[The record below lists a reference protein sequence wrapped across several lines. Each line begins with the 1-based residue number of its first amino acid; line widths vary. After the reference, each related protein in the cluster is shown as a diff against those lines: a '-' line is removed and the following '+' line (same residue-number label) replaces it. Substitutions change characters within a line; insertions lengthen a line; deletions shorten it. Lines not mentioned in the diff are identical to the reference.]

1 MKADEYNILYPE
13 AKKLKALGDVLRCNA
28 SKLQDDT
35 IETLGGLIFDISK
48 NLMKNLREMYATDE
62 VTERS
67 ETYVI

>member
-1 MKADEYNILYPE
+1 MKADEYNTLYAE
-13 AKKLKALGDVLRCNA
+13 AKKLNAFGDILRCNA

-67 ETYVI
+67 ETFVI